1 MTADGETATQTD
13 MAGAISTKASFPR
26 DELPTVR
33 RAIQQALRDSEKEC
47 EALMNP
53 SFVRRLAGAV
63 QGARDEPSCAR
74 HFQGL

>member
-1 MTADGETATQTD
+1 MPADGETATQTD
-13 MAGAISTKASFPR
+13 VAGAISTKVSFPWG
-26 DELPTVR
+26 ELPTAQ

-47 EALMNP
+47 EAFINP
-53 SFVRRLAGAV
+53 SSVRRLAGAV